1 MEGMYIIMGIICMIF
16 GIFQIILFFK
26 IWGMTNNVK
35 EMKEILKLMAKKEPA
50 EPNLKPSIPSPPAQP
65 VPTRKAKQEWA
76 EHVTEEEK
84 NKAQSIIPKL
94 MKNEVIIKLTK
105 NGKMVVYEVNDLHEL
120 AAEEYKLIY
129 Q

>member
-50 EPNLKPSIPSPPAQP
+50 EPNLKPSIPSPLAQP
-65 VPTRKAKQEWA
+65 APTRKAKQEWA

-105 NGKMVVYEVNDLHEL
+105 NGEMVVYEVNDLHEL
-120 AAEEYKLIY
+120 AEEEYKLIY

>member
-65 VPTRKAKQEWA
+65 APTRKAKQEWA

-120 AAEEYKLIY
+120 AEEEYKLIY